1 MQAPVLMSDIGN
13 ERSFAMAEDKRIP
26 ENMPLTDDQLDEV
39 SGGGTK
45 TLLSYI
51 MVCKRCAADPTHVYA
66 ETLKECPICGEK
78 EFTYS

>member
-1 MQAPVLMSDIGN
+1 
-13 ERSFAMAEDKRIP
+13 MAEDKRIP